1 MSIAFRGWRRLKAQ
15 ELLRATDRW
24 TFAPEKYESPA
35 QMLSIAHT
43 YQEFCDVGA
52 WRRLALRVRS
62 LGSGYNVYRRT
73 IARVCAR
80 KNSRKKR

>member
-1 MSIAFRGWRRLKAQ
+1 MSIVFRGWRRLKAQ

-24 TFAPEKYESPA
+24 TFAPEKYENPS
-35 QMLSIAHT
+35 QMLSIAHV
-43 YQEFCDVGA
+43 YEDFEDVGV

-73 IARVCAR
+73 VR
-80 KNSRKKR
+80 KNPRKKR